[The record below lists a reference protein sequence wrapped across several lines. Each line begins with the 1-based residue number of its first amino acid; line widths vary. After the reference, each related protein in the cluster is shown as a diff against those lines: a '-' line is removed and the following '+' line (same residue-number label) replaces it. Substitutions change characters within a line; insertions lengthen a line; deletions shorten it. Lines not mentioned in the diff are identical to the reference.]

1 MGTDQN
7 GDESGKRMVSGGN
20 ALLWRS
26 GICAGKDTGINRSM
40 IRFGLCGTDV
50 HWTSCTPGGRKG
62 TFDGRYGCRKC
73 FCVTF
78 DKSNKTAV
86 SGESFLNIAMSGVN
100 KNYVPYLALKQR
112 RGEKIYDET
121 DNQWHDRSRFTGS

>member
-1 MGTDQN
+1 MCRQGYRNKQVYDP
-7 GDESGKRMVSGGN
+7 
-20 ALLWRS
+20 LWSVR
-26 GICAGKDTGINRSM
+26 NR
-40 IRFGLCGTDV
+40 RPPDV
-50 HWTSCTPGGRKG
+50 MPPAGRKG

-86 SGESFLNIAMSGVN
+86 SGEKFLNIAMSGVN

>member
-7 GDESGKRMVSGGN
+7 GDESGKRMVTGGDT
-20 ALLWRS
+20 LLWRS

-50 HWTSCTPGGRKG
+50 HRTLCPPAGRKG

-86 SGESFLNIAMSGVN
+86 SSDSFLNIAMSGVN

>member
-1 MGTDQN
+1 MMNGTDQN

-20 ALLWRS
+20 ALLWRF
-26 GICAGKDTGINRSM
+26 GICAGEDTRINRSM
-40 IRFGLCGTDV
+40 IHFGRCRTDV
-50 HWTSCTPGGRKG
+50 HKDVMPPAGRKG

-86 SGESFLNIAMSGVN
+86 SGENFLNIAITGVN
-100 KNYVPYLALKQR
+100 KNYVPCLAL
-112 RGEKIYDET
+112 E
-121 DNQWHDRSRFTGS
+121 